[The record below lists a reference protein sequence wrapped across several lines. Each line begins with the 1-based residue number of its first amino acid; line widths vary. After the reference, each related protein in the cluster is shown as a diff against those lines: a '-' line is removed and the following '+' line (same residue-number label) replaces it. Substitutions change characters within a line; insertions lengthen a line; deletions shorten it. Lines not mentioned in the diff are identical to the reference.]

1 MAQDSS
7 EWLQRD
13 WLAAGMTLVEQG
25 GRTGKLYV
33 LRSGEVEVIRDG
45 SFVLAIRTPGSIF
58 GEMSVLLD
66 IPHSATVKAL
76 SDVEVFVIDNALAM
90 LEANPGWLLQI
101 ARLLAQRVNATTALL
116 AARDAEAAEAEAFV
130 LPQTMI
136 AHWSDPQV

>member
-1 MAQDSS
+1 MAQDNA

-13 WLAAGMTLVEQG
+13 WLAPGMTLIEQG

-76 SDVEVFVIDNALAM
+76 TEVEVFVIANALAM

-101 ARLLAQRVNATTALL
+101 ARLLAQRVNTTTAML

>member
-1 MAQDSS
+1 MAQDNAQ
-7 EWLQRD
+7 WLQRD
-13 WLAAGMTLVEQG
+13 WLAPGMTLIEQG

-76 SDVEVFVIDNALAM
+76 TEVEVFVIDNALAM

-101 ARLLAQRVNATTALL
+101 ARLLAQRVNTTTAML